1 MVLFS
6 LFSYKKNVY
15 ICVLSR
21 MTPMYTCTLFSVL
34 TFEVHTF
41 NKNSMVCANT
51 SQSMIVDKQIDNSL
65 GILVNTF

>member
-1 MVLFS
+1 
-6 LFSYKKNVY
+6 
-15 ICVLSR
+15 
-21 MTPMYTCTLFSVL
+21 MYTCTLFSVL